1 MWATVFAISMYF
13 SRFSIL
19 EGSAAL
25 SVQFLTAQVSQVMP
39 TIFLGN
45 ELPLKKFNFFFKC
58 GESSSPILTLLLMS
72 FLNGSG
78 VADDKTRYS
87 FF

>member
-1 MWATVFAISMYF
+1 MYF

-19 EGSAAL
+19 EGSAARSL
-25 SVQFLTAQVSQVMP
+25 QFLTAQVSQVMP
-39 TIFLGN
+39 TIFLGKV
-45 ELPLKKFNFFFKC
+45 LPLKKFNFFFKC
-58 GESSSPILTLLLMS
+58 GDSSNPILTLLLMS

-78 VADDKTRYS
+78 VADDKTKYS